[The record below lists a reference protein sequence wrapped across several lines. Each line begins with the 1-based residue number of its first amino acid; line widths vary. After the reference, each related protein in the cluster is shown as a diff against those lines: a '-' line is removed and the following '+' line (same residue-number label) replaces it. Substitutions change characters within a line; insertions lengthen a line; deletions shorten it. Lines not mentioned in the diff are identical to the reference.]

1 MIRSLSSHF
10 SRLGSWL
17 AVAVIGGT
25 LAGCA
30 VPSVDGAIDGKPPG
44 PQRVVGPRGPLSP
57 AESRAVIARL
67 DGHSDTLHR
76 HLAVEEAVSGAPLAI
91 GNRTHLLH
99 DGPETFRAMFAAMR
113 AAKHNIYLEYYIFEN
128 VESDGLHLVDLL
140 TAKARAGVTVAVIYD
155 SFGSVDTPQDVFDAL
170 RAAGVRLL
178 EFHPVDPLKNRFFG
192 FNINDR
198 DHRKILAVDGRTAI
212 VGGVNLYTVYQK
224 HPHSRLVASDGPE
237 PETWHDTD
245 LEIDGRA
252 AAELQ
257 QVFLD
262 HWAAEQ
268 GPPLPKVEDP
278 PPPAAGTEAVR
289 IIASDHNDTVP
300 RYYATILSAI
310 RTAEKNIWISAAY
323 FVPTDDE
330 MNDLVA
336 AARRGVDVRLMV
348 PAHSDEPM
356 AQAVGRSKYG
366 DLLAAGIKI
375 FEMQDGMLHSKW
387 ATIDGVWS
395 VVGSSNFDHR
405 SILFND
411 EVDAVVLG
419 SATAQQL
426 EALFDREEAQARP
439 VTPQGWADRPLDER
453 FREIYS
459 RAVEALL

>member
-1 MIRSLSSHF
+1 MIWSLRLHF
-10 SRLGSWL
+10 SRLASL
-17 AVAVIGGT
+17 CAALLIGGT
-25 LAGCA
+25 LAGC
-30 VPSVDGAIDGKPPG
+30 VPSVNGAIDPTAAGPP
-44 PQRVVGPRGPLSP
+44 RVVGPRGPLSP
-57 AESRAVIARL
+57 AESHAIIAQL
-67 DGHSDTLHR
+67 DGHSDVLER
-76 HLAVEEAVSGAPLAI
+76 HLAIEQAVSGAPLAI
-91 GNRTHLLH
+91 GNRTQLLV

-113 AAKHNIYLEYYIFEN
+113 SAKRNIYLEYYIFEN
-128 VESDGLHLVDLL
+128 VESDGVYLVDLL
-140 TAKARAGVTVAVIYD
+140 TAKARAGVSVAVIYD
-155 SFGSVDTPQDVFDAL
+155 SFGSVDTPQAVFDAL
-170 RAAGVRLL
+170 RAAGVKLL
-178 EFHPVDPLKNRFFG
+178 EFHPVDPLKNPLFG
-192 FNINDR
+192 FTINDR

-212 VGGVNLYTVYQK
+212 VGGVNLYTVYQQ
-224 HPHSRLVASDGPE
+224 HPHSRLVASDGPA

-257 QVFLD
+257 RVFLD

-268 GPPLPKVEDP
+268 GPPLPKVTNP

-289 IIASDHNDTVP
+289 IIASDHNDTIP

-310 RTAEKNIWISAAY
+310 RNAEKNIWISAAY

-330 MNDLVA
+330 MNDLMA
-336 AARRGVDVRLMV
+336 AARRGVDVRLMT
-348 PAHSDEPM
+348 PAHTDEAM
-356 AQAVGRSKYG
+356 AQAVGRSHYG
-366 DLLAAGIKI
+366 DLLDAGVKI

-426 EALFDREEAQARP
+426 EALFDREEAKARP
-439 VTPQGWADRPLDER
+439 VTPQGWTHRPLGER
-453 FREIYS
+453 IREIYS
-459 RAVEALL
+459 SAVEALL